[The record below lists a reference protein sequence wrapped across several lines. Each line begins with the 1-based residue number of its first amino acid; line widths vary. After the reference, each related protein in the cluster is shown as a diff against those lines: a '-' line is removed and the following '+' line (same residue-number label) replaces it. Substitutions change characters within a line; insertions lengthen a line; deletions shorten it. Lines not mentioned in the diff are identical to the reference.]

1 MSSDLTENERV
12 DTADGLPAA
21 APGSDG
27 LPVEPDLLD
36 DGPAPI
42 ELEWPPPGYGERG
55 QAARRKRG
63 LVEWLLV
70 LGATLTLFVVVRM
83 VVIQAYWIPSGSME
97 NTLLVGDRVMVNKL
111 SYKLHDVHRG
121 DVVVFERPEGVRKD
135 EIKDLI
141 KRVVALPG
149 ENVQAKDGQLYI
161 DGHLLSEPYL
171 KEPASVADFGPV
183 LVPTGSVFVMGD
195 NRRNSSDSRVFGP
208 IKQSSIVG
216 RAFVRFWPVTRF
228 GSL

>member
-1 MSSDLTENERV
+1 MDAELAQVARISQND
-12 DTADGLPAA
+12 A
-21 APGSDG
+21 APDD
-27 LPVEPDLLD
+27 VLLD
-36 DGPAPI
+36 EGPSPI
-42 ELEWPPPGYGERG
+42 ELEWPPPGYGERA
-55 QAARRKRG
+55 QAEKRKRG

-70 LGATLTLFVVVRM
+70 LAAALTLFVVVRM
-83 VVIQAYWIPSGSME
+83 VVMQAYWIPSGSME